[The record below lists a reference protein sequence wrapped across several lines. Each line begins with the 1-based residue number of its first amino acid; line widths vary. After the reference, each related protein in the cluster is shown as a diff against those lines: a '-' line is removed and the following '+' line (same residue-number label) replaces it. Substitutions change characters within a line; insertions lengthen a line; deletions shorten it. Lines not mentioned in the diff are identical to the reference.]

1 MKTKTTYA
9 VAALITAAFTSVHAG
24 QPATALQATTPS
36 LPTLHGGFGVD
47 VSSGFVTKGIQRDTN
62 LVSLPY
68 FSLSLPTEVNAFGID
83 SASLNF
89 ATRQATNPR
98 STANNWF
105 RSDYTAGVT
114 FNSGSFSVT
123 PSYQFVN
130 APNGNRQDYQ
140 EIGINAVYRDG
151 GVFGLPSLNPSASV
165 VYGTKGTPGL
175 ATGAGTFYE
184 LGITPT
190 FNVSTTTVTLPVRV
204 GLGGNNLYANNQ
216 RYGYTSAGLATKTPL
231 LKNVFLNSG
240 VTYFNAD
247 KGLNQDTNSFWLVSG
262 GLGVE
267 F

>member
-9 VAALITAAFTSVHAG
+9 VAALIAAALTTAKAG
-24 QPATALQATTPS
+24 QTTQAPDPKSTH
-36 LPTLHGGFGVD
+36 LPTLHGGLGAE

-68 FSLSLPTEVNAFGID
+68 FSLSLPLEVNTLGVD
-83 SASLNF
+83 TASLNF

-98 STANNWF
+98 STANNWL
-105 RSDYTAGVT
+105 RSDYTAGIT

-130 APNGNRQDYQ
+130 APNGNRLDYQ
-140 EIGINAVYRDG
+140 EVGVSVVYRDG

-165 VYGTKGTPGL
+165 VYGIQGTPGL
-175 ATGAGTFYE
+175 AAGTGTHYE
-184 LGITPT
+184 FGLTPT
-190 FNVSTTTVTLPVRV
+190 FNVSTTTVTLLVRL
-204 GLGGNNLYANNQ
+204 GLGANNLYANNQ
-216 RYGYTSAGLATKTPL
+216 QYGYTSAGLATKTPL

-240 VTYFNAD
+240 VTYFNTD
-247 KGLNQDTNSFWLVSG
+247 KALGQANNSFWLVSG
-262 GLGVE
+262 GLGIE